1 MMAGLMA
8 GCAAH
13 HQDQARSV
21 DSAGVARADQSAA
34 PSAPPVGS
42 AHQHQGAESSPPQS
56 QAQPG
61 TEPGAAPTTQPSGSE
76 ANLRD
81 AAPSDETATG
91 PSTPTTQAATTQ
103 EVVTDHSDEQTS
115 STQAAE
121 VAESPRQVLAGVMNA
136 TFRGDAEGVRSRL
149 LAQDE
154 SSQRLAKAMVDV
166 ALAAQQVRQAT
177 VDKFG
182 AEEARKLDVDVVPPV
197 VIASA
202 VEQIDNDRATVK
214 LQGRNG
220 IAFQLV
226 DGSWKM
232 SLAEV
237 IAQQSQGRDLNELIN
252 QTRQPV
258 LRFAELARQVNE
270 GKFANVEEVMAELA
284 QAFFGSQ
291 SGK

>member
-13 HQDQARSV
+13 HQDQSRSV

-34 PSAPPVGS
+34 PSAPSVGS
-42 AHQHQGAESSPPQS
+42 DHQHPAAESSPPQS

-61 TEPGAAPTTQPSGSE
+61 TEPGTAPTTQPSGSE

-81 AAPSDETATG
+81 SAPSDETATG
-91 PSTPTTQAATTQ
+91 SSTPTTQAATTQ
-103 EVVTDHSDEQTS
+103 ELVTDHSDEQTS
-115 STQAAE
+115 STPAAE

-237 IAQQSQGRDLNELIN
+237 IAQQGQGRDLNELIN